1 MNTQERTTLLRL
13 ALLRELDSCGTR
25 AVPQAAVCNAMYGQ
39 VSPVPTKA
47 EILSALD
54 YLQQEDYVVAVQGLL
69 GSAPAHMITTN
80 GRAAIH
86 A

>member
-13 ALLRELDSCGTR
+13 ALLRELDSCGNR

-39 VSPVPTKA
+39 VNPVPTKA

-54 YLQQEDYVVAVQGLL
+54 YLQQEDFVVAVPGMF
-69 GSAPAHMITTN
+69 GSAPSHMITTS

>member
-13 ALLRELDSCGTR
+13 ALLRELDSCGNR
-25 AVPQAAVCNAMYGQ
+25 AVPQAAVINAMYGQ
-39 VSPVPTKA
+39 VNPVPTKA
-47 EILSALD
+47 EVLSALTW
-54 YLQQEDYVVAVQGLL
+54 LEGEDFAVSVA
-69 GSAPAHMITTN
+69 GSFGAAPSYMITTS

>member
-1 MNTQERTTLLRL
+1 MNSSERTTLLRL
-13 ALLRELDSCGTR
+13 ALLRELDSCGAR

-39 VSPVPTKA
+39 VNPVPTKT
-47 EILSALD
+47 EILGALQW
-54 YLQQEDYVVAVQGLL
+54 LENEDYVVAVPGAL
-69 GSAPAHMITTN
+69 GASSAYMITTS